1 MKSVILNTIESMVSS
16 MAEQESETISVAS
29 SYRRNA
35 KRKIAFIIFC
45 LALSVV
51 AAVYSAT
58 LGSYPITAQEV
69 YSTVW
74 NVLIGNG
81 DSLDPTVRH
90 VVIDLRLPRIIAGFL
105 CGLGLA
111 ISGVAMQSMLKN
123 PLADPYTMGISTGAS
138 LGASIAIIFGIEL
151 FNAGIVANAFVFACV
166 PAMVILFLSKFKG
179 ATPLVMILVGVALN
193 YLFSAMVQMA
203 RLLADPDGLSDLF
216 RWSVGNLDGVTYE
229 NSILIMVLCV
239 IGMVYFQYVSNQ
251 LNIMG
256 LGDETAKTMGVDV
269 ERKRLICILLVTL
282 VAAGIVSFTGVIGF
296 IGLVA
301 PHIVRIIIGSDVKY
315 LVPAAAAFGA
325 LLLLCSDIVARV
337 VVAPTML
344 PVGVVTSFIGGPLFL
359 LLILH
364 NSKEE
369 WA

>member
-1 MKSVILNTIESMVSS
+1 MTEDMGSAMT
-16 MAEQESETISVAS
+16 EQESGTVTVAS
-29 SYRRNA
+29 SYRKNT
-35 KRKIAFIIFC
+35 KRKIACIIFC
-45 LALSVV
+45 LLLSMI

-81 DSLDPTVRH
+81 DSLDPTIRH

-138 LGASIAIIFGIEL
+138 LGASLAIIFGIEL

-166 PAMVILFLSKFKG
+166 PALVILFLSKFKG

-193 YLFSAMVQMA
+193 YLFSAIVQMV

-229 NSILIMVLCV
+229 HSLLIMIFCV
-239 IGMVYFQYVSNQ
+239 IGMIYFQYVSNQ

-337 VVAPTML
+337 VVAPTIL

>member
-1 MKSVILNTIESMVSS
+1 MT
-16 MAEQESETISVAS
+16 ESENNIADAVTVT
-29 SYRRNA
+29 YRRHT
-35 KRKIAFIIFC
+35 KRKIAFIVIC
-45 LALSVV
+45 LV
-51 AAVYSAT
+51 ASLIASIYSAT
-58 LGSYPITAQEV
+58 LGSYPITAEDV
-69 YSTVW
+69 YGTVW
-74 NVLIGNG
+74 SVLTGNG
-81 DSLDPTVRH
+81 DSVDPTIRH
-90 VVIDLRLPRIIAGFL
+90 IVIDLRLPRIVAGFL
-105 CGLGLA
+105 CGFGLA

-138 LGASIAIIFGIEL
+138 LGASLAIIFGIEL
-151 FNAGIVANAFVFACV
+151 LNAGLVANAFLFACI
-166 PAMVILFLSKFKG
+166 PALVILFLSRFKG

-193 YLFSAMVQMA
+193 YLFSAIVQMV

-216 RWSVGNLDGVTYE
+216 RWSVGNLDGVRYE
-229 NSILIMVLCV
+229 HSLIIMLFCI
-239 IGMVYFQYVSNQ
+239 IGMFYFQYVSNQ

-269 ERKRLICILLVTL
+269 ERKRLVCILLVTL

-301 PHIVRIIIGSDVKY
+301 PHIVRILIGSDVKY
-315 LVPAAAAFGA
+315 LVPAAGAFGA
-325 LLLLCSDIVARV
+325 LLLICSDIVARV

-359 LLILH
+359 ILILY